1 MSIPA
6 IVWLEVAMITTVA
19 IAAVLVGLV
28 RHVKVLGRAL
38 SRFQREV
45 GPLVQEISALGE
57 EAAARS
63 ERASVRAKKIE
74 SGRKR

>member
-6 IVWLEVAMITTVA
+6 IVWLVVAMITTVA
-19 IAAVLVGLV
+19 IAAVLIGLV

-38 SRFQREV
+38 GRFLGEV
-45 GPLVQEISALGE
+45 DPLLQEISALSV

-74 SGRKR
+74 SARKR